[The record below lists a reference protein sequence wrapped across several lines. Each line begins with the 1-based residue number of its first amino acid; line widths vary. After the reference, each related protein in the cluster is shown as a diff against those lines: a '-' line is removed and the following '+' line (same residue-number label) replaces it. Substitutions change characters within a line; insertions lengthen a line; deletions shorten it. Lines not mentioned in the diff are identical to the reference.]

1 MLAAGVKADESGAF
15 VTVLPLVKI
24 RRMTYAMHCW
34 VLFDAALGWCRVRI
48 LCLPVYR
55 LYN

>member
-24 RRMTYAMHCW
+24 RRMTYAMHYLGTGCCLMLRW
-34 VLFDAALGWCRVRI
+34 GGAA
-48 LCLPVYR
+48 
-55 LYN
+55 

>member
-1 MLAAGVKADESGAF
+1 MLAAGAKADESGAF

-34 VLFDAALGWCRVRI
+34 VLFDAALGVVPRENIVFTCVSA
-48 LCLPVYR
+48 V
-55 LYN
+55 